1 MIVIQLNIQI
11 KHHIIWKNLMH
22 VIKLFQLWHQMKINI
37 YIIIYYFIYIVS
49 ILQSEQ
55 QKRLVV
61 QFDEDENKK

>member
-22 VIKLFQLWHQMKINI
+22 VIKLFQLWHQREI
-37 YIIIYYFIYIVS
+37 IIIYYFIYVVS

-61 QFDEDENKK
+61 KFDEDENKK